1 MRIVT
6 GSAKGARLA
15 PVPDG
20 VRPLSD
26 RAREGLFSS
35 LGPDAV
41 ADAVVL
47 DLFAGTGA
55 VGIEALSRGAARAT
69 FVERSAQAGATIHRN
84 LDITGLAADAVVH
97 TLDVARFL
105 AGAGR
110 PGAGRPGAPFDL
122 VFCDPPFDMAG
133 SEVQPLLEALT
144 AGWVADQGGTIVLT
158 RGGRSSMPVIPV
170 HWAVARELRYG
181 DSLVLVIR
189 PQVPAGSQPEAL
201 PENA

>member
-35 LGPDAV
+35 LGPDV
-41 ADAVVL
+41 VFDAIVL

-84 LDITGLAADAVVH
+84 LDITRLAADAVVQ
-97 TLDVARFL
+97 TLDVAGFL
-105 AGAGR
+105 ARAE
-110 PGAGRPGAPFDL
+110 RPGAPFDL
-122 VFCDPPFDMAG
+122 VFCDPPYDMAG
-133 SEVQPLLEALT
+133 SEVQPLLVALT

-158 RGGRSSMPVIPV
+158 RGERSSMPVIPV

>member
-35 LGPDAV
+35 LGPDVV
-41 ADAVVL
+41 AEAIVL

-55 VGIEALSRGAARAT
+55 VGIEALSRGATRAT

-84 LDITGLAADAVVH
+84 LDITGLAAEAVVQ

-105 AGAGR
+105 ERAE
-110 PGAGRPGAPFDL
+110 RPGAPFDL
-122 VFCDPPFDMAG
+122 VFVDPPYDMAG
-133 SEVQPLLEALT
+133 SEVQPLLESLT
-144 AGWVADQGGTIVLT
+144 SGWVADQGGTIVLT
-158 RGGRSSMPVIPV
+158 RGERSSMPVIPV

>member
-35 LGPDAV
+35 LGPDV
-41 ADAVVL
+41 IDASVL

-84 LDITGLAADAVVH
+84 LDITGLAADAAVE
-97 TLDVARFL
+97 TLDVAGFL
-105 AGAGR
+105 AR
-110 PGAGRPGAPFDL
+110 AGRPGAPFDL
-122 VFCDPPFDMAG
+122 VFCDPPYEVAG
-133 SEVQPLLEALT
+133 TEVQPLLEALT
-144 AGWVADQGGTIVLT
+144 SGWVADQGGTIVLT
-158 RGGRSSMPVIPV
+158 RGERSSMPVIPV

>member
-35 LGPDAV
+35 LGPDV
-41 ADAVVL
+41 LVDAIVL

-84 LDITGLAADAVVH
+84 LDITRLAADAEVQ
-97 TLDVARFL
+97 TLDAARFL
-105 AGAGR
+105 ERAE
-110 PGAGRPGAPFDL
+110 RPGAPFDL
-122 VFCDPPFDMAG
+122 VFCDPPYDMGG
-133 SEVQPLLEALT
+133 SELQPLLEALT
-144 AGWVADQGGTIVLT
+144 SGWVAHQGGTIVLT
-158 RGGRSSMPVIPV
+158 RGERSSMPVIPV

>member
-35 LGPDAV
+35 LGPEVV
-41 ADAVVL
+41 AEAIVL

-55 VGIEALSRGAARAT
+55 VGIEALSRGATRAT

-84 LDITGLAADAVVH
+84 LDITGLAADAVVQ

-105 AGAGR
+105 ERAE
-110 PGAGRPGAPFDL
+110 RPGAPFDL
-122 VFCDPPFDMAG
+122 VFVDPPYDMAG

-144 AGWVADQGGTIVLT
+144 SGWVADQGGTIVLT
-158 RGGRSSMPVIPV
+158 RGERSSMPVIPV

>member
-35 LGPDAV
+35 LGPDVLAE
-41 ADAVVL
+41 AIVL

-55 VGIEALSRGAARAT
+55 VGIEALSRGATRAT
-69 FVERSAQAGATIHRN
+69 FVERSARAGATIHRN
-84 LDITGLAADAVVH
+84 LDITGLAADAVVQ

-105 AGAGR
+105 ERAE
-110 PGAGRPGAPFDL
+110 RPGAPFDL
-122 VFCDPPFDMAG
+122 AFVDPPYDMAG

-144 AGWVADQGGTIVLT
+144 SGWVADQGGTIVLT
-158 RGGRSSMPVIPV
+158 RGERSSMPVIPV

>member
-35 LGPDAV
+35 LGPDV
-41 ADAVVL
+41 IFDAIVL

-84 LDITGLAADAVVH
+84 LDITGLAADAVVQ
-97 TLDVARFL
+97 TLDVASFL
-105 AGAGR
+105 AR
-110 PGAGRPGAPFDL
+110 VERRGAPVDL
-122 VFCDPPFDMAG
+122 VFCDPPYDMAG
-133 SEVQPLLEALT
+133 IEVQPLLEALT
-144 AGWVADQGGTIVLT
+144 SGWVADQGGTIVLT
-158 RGGRSSMPVIPV
+158 RGERSSMPVIPV

-189 PQVPAGSQPEAL
+189 PQVPAGRQPQAL

>member
-35 LGPDAV
+35 LGPDV
-41 ADAVVL
+41 IFDAIVL

-84 LDITGLAADAVVH
+84 LDITGLAADAVVQ
-97 TLDVARFL
+97 TLDVASFL
-105 AGAGR
+105 ARAGR
-110 PGAGRPGAPFDL
+110 RGAPFDL
-122 VFCDPPFDMAG
+122 VFCDPPYDMAG
-133 SEVQPLLEALT
+133 IEVQPLLEALT
-144 AGWVADQGGTIVLT
+144 SGWVADQGGTIVLT
-158 RGGRSSMPVIPV
+158 RGERSSMPVIPV

>member
-26 RAREGLFSS
+26 RAREGLLSS
-35 LGPDAV
+35 LGPDVV
-41 ADAVVL
+41 ADAIVL

-55 VGIEALSRGAARAT
+55 VGIEALSRGAERAT

-84 LDITGLAADAVVH
+84 LDITGLAADAVVQ
-97 TLDVARFL
+97 TLNVARFL
-105 AGAGR
+105 AGTE
-110 PGAGRPGAPFDL
+110 RPGAPFDL
-122 VFCDPPFDMAG
+122 VFCDPPYDMAG
-133 SEVQPLLEALT
+133 SEVQPLLEELT
-144 AGWVADQGGTIVLT
+144 AGWVPDQGGTIVLT
-158 RGGRSSMPVIPV
+158 RGERSSMPVIPV

-189 PQVPAGSQPEAL
+189 PQVPAGSQPEVL

>member
-35 LGPDAV
+35 LGPDVV
-41 ADAVVL
+41 ADAIVL

-55 VGIEALSRGAARAT
+55 VGIEALSRGAARA
-69 FVERSAQAGATIHRN
+69 N
-84 LDITGLAADAVVH
+84 LDITRLAADAVVQ

-105 AGAGR
+105 ERAE
-110 PGAGRPGAPFDL
+110 RPGAPFDL
-122 VFCDPPFDMAG
+122 VFFDPPYDMAG

-144 AGWVADQGGTIVLT
+144 SGWVADQGGTIVLT
-158 RGGRSSMPVIPV
+158 RGERSSMPVIPV

>member
-35 LGPDAV
+35 LGPDVV
-41 ADAVVL
+41 ADAIVL

-84 LDITGLAADAVVH
+84 LDITEP
-97 TLDVARFL
+97 RSRCR
-105 AGAGR
+105 GAHAWTW
-110 PGAGRPGAPFDL
+110 PGSWRAPERPGAPFDL
-122 VFCDPPFDMAG
+122 VFCDPPYDMAAERG
-133 SEVQPLLEALT
+133 QPLLEALT

-158 RGGRSSMPVIPV
+158 RGERSSMPVIPV